1 MRGDRRRS
9 GSQALAG
16 VLLLTVGSLLFAQNL
31 DLFEMRQYWRYW
43 PVLPLG
49 IGLLKLFTARSRG
62 DQAFGIFL
70 TCLGAGQLA
79 RMLSLSGL
87 RADGP
92 PERLL
97 RVFNDSTPAVFLYHA
112 RGVQGINRRVQGVR
126 MDLRGELVNLIDW
139 HIVAP

>member
-1 MRGDRRRS
+1 MLQAQYAAVGIKATIRQLELATYLDRVQGPSHDFDAAVMGISGD
-9 GSQALAG
+9 
-16 VLLLTVGSLLFAQNL
+16 
-31 DLFEMRQYWRYW
+31 
-43 PVLPLG
+43 
-49 IGLLKLFTARSRG
+49 
-62 DQAFGIFL
+62 
-70 TCLGAGQLA
+70 LGAGQLA